1 VKVFISW
8 SGEVSKAAAEVLHE
22 WLPRVLQFVRPWVS
36 ASDIFKGAR
45 WSAEIARELE
55 ATRVGIICV
64 TRENLSSQWLLFETG
79 ALSKTLE
86 GTFVCPYLID
96 LDSAEL
102 AGPLAQFQASR
113 PDHQDTK
120 RLVKTINAAAL
131 ETGLSEKRLDEAF
144 DIWWPQLESSLKSIR
159 TARAIKAPPVRRDR
173 QILEEMLEILRG
185 LSREGKDEERM
196 AEATITVRSVL
207 NSLPEKDRAIL
218 HAVFFDGMSKE
229 DVEKDLGVSRE
240 YLRVL
245 LHRAK
250 KQFVDLY
257 ARDANES
264 KEK

>member
-1 VKVFISW
+1 M
-8 SGEVSKAAAEVLHE
+8 
-22 WLPRVLQFVRPWVS
+22 S

-55 ATRVGIICV
+55 TTRVGIICV
-64 TRENLSSQWLLFETG
+64 TRENLNSQWLLFETG

-86 GTFVCPYLID
+86 GTFVCPYLVD
-96 LDSAEL
+96 LDPAEL
-102 AGPLAQFQASR
+102 TGPLAQFQATRS
-113 PDHQDTK
+113 DYADTK
-120 RLVKTINAAAL
+120 RLAKTINIAAL

-144 DIWWPQLESSLKSIR
+144 DVWWPQLESSLKSIR
-159 TARAIKAPPVRRDR
+159 TARTVKAPPVRSDR

-185 LSREGKDEERM
+185 LSRESKDEEKM
-196 AEATITVRSVL
+196 AKVRITAESVL

-218 HAVFFDGMSKE
+218 DAMFFGDVPKE
-229 DVEKDLGVSRE
+229 DITKEFGVSTD

-250 KQFVDLY
+250 RQFADLY
-257 ARDANES
+257 ERNVNDS

>member
-1 VKVFISW
+1 MKVFISW

-22 WLPRVLQFVRPWVS
+22 WLPRVLQFVRPWMS

-64 TRENLSSQWLLFETG
+64 TRENLNSQWLLFETG

-86 GTFVCPYLID
+86 DTFVCPYLID
-96 LDSAEL
+96 LDPAEL
-102 AGPLAQFQASR
+102 TGPLAQFQATRS
-113 PDHQDTK
+113 DHKDTK
-120 RLVKTINAAAL
+120 RLAKTINAAAL

-144 DIWWPQLESSLKSIR
+144 DVWWPQLESSLKSIR
-159 TARAIKAPPVRRDR
+159 TARTVKAPPVRSDR
-173 QILEEMLEILRG
+173 QILEEMLEIVRG
-185 LSREGKDEERM
+185 LSRESKDEENIAEARM
-196 AEATITVRSVL
+196 AVRSVL
-207 NSLPEKDRAIL
+207 NNLPEKDRAIL
-218 HAVFFDGMSKE
+218 HAVFFGGMSKE
-229 DVEKDLGVSRE
+229 DVAKELGVSTD

-250 KQFVDLY
+250 RQFADLY
-257 ARDANES
+257 ARNANDS